1 MTFYQI
7 GLFFYSGGN
16 TFPVALLIISDN
28 LTQPLADGRTDH
40 KASHATKKQTVT
52 WFLVVEAQVYHRVV
66 RDMATL

>member
-40 KASHATKKQTVT
+40 KASHATKKQT
-52 WFLVVEAQVYHRVV
+52 
-66 RDMATL
+66 